1 MTEAS
6 ISNMIS
12 QSREVLTKR
21 DVATFESYETRGG
34 LKEALIYMAIAAG
47 ISGLLGLS
55 GGLRGLITGV
65 LGTLVG
71 FLVFTYLIYFIGKQ
85 FGGTGTI
92 DQVAYTFSLFY
103 APLSVVF
110 AALTLVLLVTLIG
123 IFLIPLVG
131 IAAIIA
137 NVYFGYLAVQSS
149 MNMHDNGKI
158 WLTLILAGIGTWI
171 ASGFLIGLL
180 IR

>member
-6 ISNMIS
+6 ISNMIT

-21 DVATFESYETRGG
+21 NVATFESYEDRGG

-85 FGGTGTI
+85 F
-92 DQVAYTFSLFY
+92 
-103 APLSVVF
+103 
-110 AALTLVLLVTLIG
+110 VTSI
-123 IFLIPLVG
+123 
-131 IAAIIA
+131 
-137 NVYFGYLAVQSS
+137 N
-149 MNMHDNGKI
+149 D
-158 WLTLILAGIGTWI
+158 
-171 ASGFLIGLL
+171 LL
-180 IR
+180 ICVQPFL

>member
-1 MTEAS
+1 
-6 ISNMIS
+6 MIS
-12 QSREVLTKR
+12 QSREILTKR
-21 DVATFESYETRGG
+21 DVATFESYEDRGG
-34 LKEALIYMAIAAG
+34 LREALIYMAIAAG
-47 ISGLLGLS
+47 VSGLLGIS
-55 GGLRGLITGV
+55 GGLKGVITGV
-65 LGTLVG
+65 LSTLIG

-103 APLSVVF
+103 APLSVLF
-110 AALTLVLLVTLIG
+110 AVLTLVLLITIIG

-131 IAAIIA
+131 IVAIIA
-137 NVYFGYLAVQSS
+137 NVYFAYLAVQSS

-158 WLTLILAGIGTWI
+158 WLTLILSGIGTWI
-171 ASGFLIGLL
+171 VSGVLIGLL

>member
-1 MTEAS
+1 MTESS

-12 QSREVLTKR
+12 QSRDVLTKR
-21 DVATFESYETRGG
+21 DVATFESYENRGG
-34 LKEALIYMAIAAG
+34 LQQALIYMAIAAG
-47 ISGLLGLS
+47 ITGLLGLS
-55 GGLRGLITGV
+55 GGIRGLITGV
-65 LGTLVG
+65 LSTLIG

-85 FGGTGTI
+85 FGGSGTF

-110 AALTLVLLVTLIG
+110 AALTLVLLITLIG

-131 IAAIIA
+131 IIAIIA
-137 NVYFGYLAVQSS
+137 NIYFAYIAVQSS
-149 MNMHDNGKI
+149 MNMTDNGKI
-158 WLTLILAGIGTWI
+158 WLTLILAGVGTWLV
-171 ASGFLIGLL
+171 SGLLIGLL